1 MKLLFT
7 RTRDN
12 RRQGVTVLA
21 GMVGQEPGQIA
32 LQRGLAFPSA
42 ELHMKGLQEVGQRR
56 EWLSGSP
63 R

>member
-1 MKLLFT
+1 
-7 RTRDN
+7 
-12 RRQGVTVLA
+12 
-21 GMVGQEPGQIA
+21 MVGQEPGQIA